1 MTIDDSGFNYVR
13 QLVRDRAAIVLEEGK
28 QYLVDSRLSLLA
40 RREGYESAQEVIDR
54 LRAAPGGPLQ
64 KKVIEAMTTTET
76 LFFRDGKPYDALR
89 NSILPELIRLRGG
102 ERKLQ
107 IWSCACSSG
116 QEPYSVAML
125 LREHFPSLG
134 GWDLRIIAT
143 DISTE
148 MLERSRAGR
157 YSQLEVNR
165 GLPHAFL
172 AKYFE
177 RLTDRSAG
185 YDWQIRHDLR
195 RMIEFRELNL
205 ASMWTMGPS
214 DLVMLRNV
222 LIYFDIETKRQI
234 LTRVRKVIRPGGYLL
249 LGTAETTMNLVDGFE
264 LVRSDGT
271 SYYRSA

>member
-54 LRAAPGGPLQ
+54 LRAAPSGPLQ
-64 KKVIEAMTTTET
+64 RKVIEAMTTTET
-76 LFFRDGKPYDALR
+76 LFFRDGKPYEALK
-89 NSILPELIRLRGG
+89 NTILPELIKARGG

-116 QEPYSVAML
+116 QEPYSIAML
-125 LREHFPSLG
+125 LREQFPQLAS
-134 GWDLRIIAT
+134 WDTRLVAT

-148 MLERSRAGR
+148 MLDRSRNGR

-165 GLPHAFL
+165 GLPSAYL
-172 AKYFE
+172 QKYFE
-177 RLTDRSAG
+177 RIAERGSG
-185 YDWQIRHDLR
+185 YDWQIRLELR
-195 RMIEFRELNL
+195 RTIDFRELNL
-205 ASMWTMGPS
+205 ASAWTMSPT

-234 LTRVRKVIRPGGYLL
+234 LTKVRKVLRPGGYLL
-249 LGTAETTMNLVDGFE
+249 LGTAETTMNLVDGFD
-264 LVRSDGT
+264 LVRTDGT
-271 SYYRSA
+271 SYYRTA

>member
-54 LRAAPGGPLQ
+54 LRAAPSGPLQ
-64 KKVIEAMTTTET
+64 RKVIEAMTTTET
-76 LFFRDGKPYDALR
+76 LFFRDGKPYEALK
-89 NSILPELIRLRGG
+89 NTILPDLLKLRGV
-102 ERKLQ
+102 ERKIQ

-116 QEPYSVAML
+116 QEPYSVGML
-125 LREHFPSLG
+125 MREHFPTLG
-134 GWDLRIIAT
+134 TWDVRVVAT
-143 DISTE
+143 DISTQ
-148 MLERSRAGR
+148 MLDRSRAGR

-165 GLPHAFL
+165 GLPHVFL
-172 AKYFE
+172 QRYFE
-177 RLTDRSAG
+177 RLPDRNAG
-185 YDWQIRHDLR
+185 YDWQIKLDLR
-195 RMIEFRELNL
+195 RMVDFRELNL
-205 ASMWTMGPS
+205 ASAWSMPPT

-234 LTRVRKVIRPGGYLL
+234 LTKVRKVIRPGGYLM

-271 SYYRSA
+271 SYYRCA